1 MFWRTLQEECYCRNH
16 SVLSGGIFSSFA
28 ERSAVPM
35 NYDTLLSLIHHFGY
49 AALYFALWLG
59 IVGIPIPDE
68 IVVMTGGA
76 VTANGLL
83 HSFPAFVLTYLG
95 VISGLSLGYVLGRI
109 FGISV
114 LDRLQRRKKMNKWIN
129 FSKTLVDKYGSFA
142 LCISYF
148 FPIIRHVMPYVIG
161 LNKITFK
168 RYALFS
174 FTTGFVWT
182 SIFFTVG
189 YLVGDHAQEVG
200 DLVYRYGLKLLWIP
214 FVIAAVLFIIRYTSI
229 QKKLQGR
236 DKA

>member
-1 MFWRTLQEECYCRNH
+1 
-16 SVLSGGIFSSFA
+16 
-28 ERSAVPM
+28 M

-68 IVVMTGGA
+68 VVVMTGGA

-129 FSKTLVDKYGSFA
+129 FSKTF
-142 LCISYF
+142 
-148 FPIIRHVMPYVIG
+148 
-161 LNKITFK
+161 
-168 RYALFS
+168 
-174 FTTGFVWT
+174 
-182 SIFFTVG
+182 
-189 YLVGDHAQEVG
+189 
-200 DLVYRYGLKLLWIP
+200 
-214 FVIAAVLFIIRYTSI
+214 
-229 QKKLQGR
+229 
-236 DKA
+236 